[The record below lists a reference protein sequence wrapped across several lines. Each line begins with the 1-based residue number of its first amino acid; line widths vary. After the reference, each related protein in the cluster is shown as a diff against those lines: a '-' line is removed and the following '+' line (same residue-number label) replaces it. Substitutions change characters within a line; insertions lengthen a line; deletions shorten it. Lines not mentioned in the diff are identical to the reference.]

1 MKGNPNS
8 AMKVA
13 EDVGAGTPKF
23 RSRISLEWEAI
34 ESESLVHDT
43 NMESPANRVASSG

>member
-8 AMKVA
+8 AMKIA
-13 EDVGAGTPKF
+13 EDVGAGTPKS

-34 ESESLVHDT
+34 ESESLVYDID
-43 NMESPANRVASSG
+43 MESPANRVASSG